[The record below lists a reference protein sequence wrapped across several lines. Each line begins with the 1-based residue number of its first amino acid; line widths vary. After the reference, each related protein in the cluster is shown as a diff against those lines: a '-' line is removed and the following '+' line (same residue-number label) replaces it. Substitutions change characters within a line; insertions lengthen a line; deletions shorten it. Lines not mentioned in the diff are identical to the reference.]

1 MRRLSCQR
9 GNKVILDLLVNPI
22 HKSLVNLGIF
32 LEFFREFILLNSF
45 LISAITGNP
54 YLSVINTL
62 IGIVWIFFLF
72 EEFKPDPELNVF
84 LLPS

>member
-22 HKSLVNLGIF
+22 HKSLVNLVIF
-32 LEFFREFILLNSF
+32 LEFFREFVQLNSF